1 MLVQTPS
8 VIDSLRELSV
18 LCERWR
24 AEGNRVVTTNGCFDL
39 VHAGHIE
46 TLTFA
51 KRQGDILIVG
61 VDTDEHVAQI
71 KGRARPIIPL
81 THRMVVL
88 SALRPVDVVVP
99 IDNVMDFLNC
109 VRPDVHVKGGDYQ
122 AETLPEYELVR
133 QLGGRTEIAPH
144 VHGMSTS
151 TIERG
156 IRCGGMPKC
165 L

>member
-71 KGRARPIIPL
+71 KGRDRPIIPL
-81 THRMVVL
+81 AYRMLVL

-99 IDNVMDFLNC
+99 IDNVMDFLIC
-109 VRPDVHVKGGDYQ
+109 VRPDVHVKGGDYSS
-122 AETLPEYELVR
+122 ERLPETNLV
-133 QLGGRTEIAPH
+133 QELGGRVVLATYHP
-144 VHGMSTS
+144 GLST
-151 TIERG
+151 TAIV
-156 IRCGGMPKC
+156 IRIRDG
-165 L
+165 